1 MNLYLWNII
10 HDSHDAKKEDRF
22 FKSIEEELREIR
34 FRAFATLSFSRE
46 LLLFFRCFCLFFL
59 LSRSFFSRRAPLF
72 TLQKQKISQ
81 SMGKTGT
88 EKPLKAPKKKQKE
101 LDEDDLAALARKKE
115 EQAKLNALKKQVAGG
130 AKLGKGLSKSK

>member
-1 MNLYLWNII
+1 MCLDFLYERGVEG
-10 HDSHDAKKEDRF
+10 DVC
-22 FKSIEEELREIR
+22 
-34 FRAFATLSFSRE
+34 TFSRTQE
-46 LLLFFRCFCLFFL
+46 REREVLFLSKLLRAMGDFSLFFL
-59 LSRSFFSRRAPLF
+59 LLFSIGRN
-72 TLQKQKISQ
+72 II
-81 SMGKTGT
+81 MGKTGT

>member
-1 MNLYLWNII
+1 MIFSLFFFCFFFQFCHLGKKNII
-10 HDSHDAKKEDRF
+10 
-22 FKSIEEELREIR
+22 II
-34 FRAFATLSFSRE
+34 
-46 LLLFFRCFCLFFL
+46 
-59 LSRSFFSRRAPLF
+59 
-72 TLQKQKISQ
+72 
-81 SMGKTGT
+81 MGKTGT

>member
-1 MNLYLWNII
+1 MFLDFLYERGVEGDVCTFSRTPTQREVLFLSKLLRRDGRFFRYFFFASFFTTVTWGRNII
-10 HDSHDAKKEDRF
+10 
-22 FKSIEEELREIR
+22 II
-34 FRAFATLSFSRE
+34 
-46 LLLFFRCFCLFFL
+46 
-59 LSRSFFSRRAPLF
+59 
-72 TLQKQKISQ
+72 
-81 SMGKTGT
+81 MGKTGT